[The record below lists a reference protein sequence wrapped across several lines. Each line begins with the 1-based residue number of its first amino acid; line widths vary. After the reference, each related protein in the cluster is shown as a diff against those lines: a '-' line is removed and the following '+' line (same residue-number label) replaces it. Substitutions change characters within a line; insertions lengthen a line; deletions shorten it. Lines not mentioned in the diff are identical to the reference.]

1 MIRYETQKFR
11 SSVVLTFNE
20 IDIYSC
26 EFFLFKEGVEVR
38 NLLGLLVKSF
48 FLVENS
54 EVMRF

>member
-1 MIRYETQKFR
+1 MIRYKTQKFR

-26 EFFLFKEGVEVR
+26 EFFLFKEWVEVKFAQFTR
-38 NLLGLLVKSF
+38 QVVS
-48 FLVENS
+48 LVEKS